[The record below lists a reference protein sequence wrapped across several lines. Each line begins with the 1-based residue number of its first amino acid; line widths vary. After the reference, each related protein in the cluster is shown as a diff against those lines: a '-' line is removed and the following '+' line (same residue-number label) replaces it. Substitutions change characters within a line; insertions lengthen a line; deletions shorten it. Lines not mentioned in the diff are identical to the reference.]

1 MPVALDGGK
10 GLSQAVL
17 VAGVG
22 VVNEVLAG
30 HLDVV
35 QVSLLLLL
43 LPVQILNLVLYNGEV
58 VS

>member
-1 MPVALDGGK
+1 MPVALDGGE

-22 VVNEVLAG
+22 VVNEVLAC